1 MLTTPAH
8 LRFLL
13 EWLTDAER
21 NPRSLTPETPLGE
34 AVRCFQDDPGLRLLP
49 VLDGVHRPI
58 GAVFEKDVRRLLLN
72 PYGHALLR
80 NPAYGQRLGTL
91 VRPCPM
97 ADYAQETRA
106 LVDAY
111 AAADGQEGMILTRGG
126 QLFAVIS
133 NRRLIQLAAED
144 QVRAADRQ
152 TARARRIEA
161 ASERIE
167 AEVSALTVELRRLA
181 ATLRSGADA
190 TADRAA
196 TNSAAATAL
205 AAAVAQSH
213 DNLAAIAAESSALAA
228 TLEAIR
234 RDTATAR
241 SSAAEAVLLVE
252 DSRSRTAELDVFAQ
266 TVGTVTSVIGE
277 IAGQVNLLA
286 LNASIEAARA
296 GEAGRGFTV
305 VAQEVKALAGQVGRA
320 AKSVGAQVG
329 DVRELVDR
337 VTANHSRVEE
347 AIHGIAGLSSN
358 IERAVAAQHDATRSI
373 AINVN
378 ESVSGTRGV
387 RSDIEQ
393 VGDTAEAAAR
403 NAAAIADLATGLL
416 GGAEALSDGVDRFLA
431 DIRAA

>member
-1 MLTTPAH
+1 MLTAPTH

-13 EWLTDAER
+13 EWLTESER
-21 NPRSLTPETPLGE
+21 DPRSLTLETPLGE
-34 AVRCFQDDPGLRLLP
+34 AVRCFQEDPGLRLLP
-49 VLDGVHRPI
+49 VLDGARRPI

-72 PYGHALLR
+72 PFGHALLR
-80 NPAYGQRLGTL
+80 NPAYGRRLDSL

-126 QLFAVIS
+126 QLCAVIS

-167 AEVSALTVELRRLA
+167 AEVSALTGELRRLA
-181 ATLRSGADA
+181 GTLRTSAAA

-205 AAAVAQSH
+205 AAAVTQSH
-213 DNLAAIAAESSALAA
+213 DNLAAIAAESDALAA
-228 TLEAIR
+228 TLDAIR

-241 SSAAEAVLLVE
+241 SCASEAVLLVE
-252 DSRSRTAELDVFAQ
+252 DNRARTAELDAFAQ
-266 TVGTVTSVIGE
+266 TVGTVTGVIGD
-277 IAGQVNLLA
+277 IASQVNLLA

-305 VAQEVKALAGQVGRA
+305 VAQEVKALAGEVGRA

-329 DVRELVDR
+329 GVRDLVDR
-337 VTANHSRVEE
+337 VTANHARVEQ
-347 AIHGIAGLSSN
+347 AIQGIAGLSSN
-358 IERAVAAQHDATRSI
+358 IDRAVAAQHSATRSI

-378 ESVSGTRGV
+378 ESVAGTYGV
-387 RSDIEQ
+387 RQDIGQ
-393 VGDTAEAAAR
+393 VGDTAEAASR
-403 NAAAIADLATGLL
+403 NAAAIADLAVGLL

>member
-8 LRFLL
+8 LRLLL
-13 EWLTDAER
+13 EWLSDAER
-21 NPRSLTPETPLGE
+21 NPPSLTLETSLDE
-34 AVRCFQDDPGLRLLP
+34 AVQRFQGDAALRLLP
-49 VLDGVHRPI
+49 VLDGVRRPI

-72 PYGHALLR
+72 PFGHALLR
-80 NPAYGQRLGTL
+80 NPAYGRRLEAL

-133 NRRLIQLAAED
+133 NRRLIQLAAEE
-144 QVRAADRQ
+144 QVRAAERQ

-167 AEVSALTVELRRLA
+167 AEVGALTRELRRLA
-181 ATLRSGADA
+181 MTLRGGAAA

-196 TNSAAATAL
+196 TNSAAAAAL
-205 AAAVAQSH
+205 AAAVTQSH
-213 DNLAAIAAESSALAA
+213 DNLAAIAAESDALAA
-228 TLEAIR
+228 TLDSIR
-234 RDTATAR
+234 CDTATAR
-241 SSAAEAVLLVE
+241 GNASEAVLLVE
-252 DSRSRTAELDVFAQ
+252 DSRARTAELDTFAQ

-320 AKSVGAQVG
+320 AKSVGAQVIG
-329 DVRELVDR
+329 VRELVDR
-337 VTANHSRVEE
+337 VTANHARVEQ
-347 AIHGIAGLSSN
+347 AIQGIAGLSSN
-358 IERAVAAQHDATRSI
+358 IERAVAAQHNATRSI
-373 AINVN
+373 AVNVN
-378 ESVSGTRGV
+378 ESVAGTRGV
-387 RSDIEQ
+387 RQDIEQ
-393 VGDTAEAAAR
+393 VGDTAEAASR
-403 NAAAIADLATGLL
+403 NAAAIADLAAGLL
-416 GGAEALSDGVDRFLA
+416 DGAEALSDGVDRFLA